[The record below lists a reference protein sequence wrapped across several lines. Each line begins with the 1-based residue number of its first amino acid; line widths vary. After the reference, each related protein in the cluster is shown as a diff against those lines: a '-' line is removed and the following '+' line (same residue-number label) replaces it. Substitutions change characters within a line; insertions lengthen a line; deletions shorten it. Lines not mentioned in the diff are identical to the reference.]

1 MKDIFNNV
9 SGYESSSADH
19 LHDVFNSANGSNY
32 LNDSEQSKTHKKRT
46 APFSL
51 RLSFNEREELERRSD
66 DAGLSLGGYCKFAIF
81 EKPPPRRARR
91 PVRDRAEL
99 AKLLGAV
106 GKVGNNLNQIA
117 QQLNTHGSIDVP
129 ELKQALDD
137 LTQIRAQIM
146 IALGY
151 AEDNSASTYPDNGIQ
166 RNDH

>member
-9 SGYESSSADH
+9 SGLQDNPTDH
-19 LHDVFNSANGSNY
+19 LHTANGSNH
-32 LNDSEQSKTHKKRT
+32 LNDDIQSNTHKKRS

-66 DAGLSLGGYCKFAIF
+66 DAGLSMGGYCKFAIF

-117 QQLNTHGSIDVP
+117 HQLNVHGSIDVP
-129 ELKQALDD
+129 ELQQALDD
-137 LTQIRAQIM
+137 LAQIRAQVM

-151 AEDNSASTYPDNGIQ
+151 AEDDSASTYPDSGVH